1 MARKALLIA
10 LALTLAFAAPAV
22 AQQKKSD
29 PKAPVPLSGQQQATV
44 SNFGQ
49 RWTAMTDK
57 ERDTFLEGMATALR
71 MVCTTAVFTAEP
83 KPKDMTEANKR
94 FIECFSA
101 QFPYKPGDIKGA
113 MNSLYQDKAN
123 NIVPYD
129 IMFGMALLKLKGDP
143 YEENLAKLRQ
153 DLAKRG
159 AK

>member
-1 MARKALLIA
+1 MARKALLFS
-10 LALTLAFAAPAV
+10 LALILALAAPAW
-22 AQQKKSD
+22 AQKKSD
-29 PKAPVPLSGQQQATV
+29 PKAPVAVGGQQSTV

-57 ERDTFLEGMATALR
+57 ERDMFLEGMATALR

-83 KPKDMTEANKR
+83 KPKDMNEANKR
-94 FIECFSA
+94 FMECFSA
-101 QFPYKPGDIKGA
+101 QFPYKPWDIKNA
-113 MNSLYQDKAN
+113 MNALYQDKAN

-129 IMFGMALLKLKGDP
+129 IMYGMALLKVKGDP

-153 DLAKRG
+153 DLNKRG